1 MNGLL
6 HSKTFRKNVSKWGFM
21 YIAVMCL
28 FTSVITYSKYITE
41 LGMKDEARASMF
53 NVSIE
58 PVQIDPKSGCNG
70 SLDTNGSM
78 VMSCGLKRPTSKFTY
93 YFKVVS
99 EVEVPTEIIVR
110 VSGGDNKNYRKD
122 DENLSSMIINSISL
136 CADNTCS
143 SLKDTKEINKV
154 SGIYD
159 IKYDLS
165 TKVEKKEYYF
175 KVEAQFDHTKFT
187 KDEYGNIIY
196 AQLHGEDQINIG
208 YSATQVTGEKL
219 ATAKK

>member
-1 MNGLL
+1 MNRLL
-6 HSKTFRKNVSKWGFM
+6 HSKTFRKNVSKWVFM

-58 PVQIDPKSGCNG
+58 PLSIENSDCTSSGETSG
-70 SLDTNGSM
+70 SI
-78 VMSCGLKRPTSKFTY
+78 VMSCGLKRPTSTFNY

-99 EVEVPTEIIVR
+99 EVEVPTEIVVR
-110 VSGGDNKNYRKD
+110 VSGGDNNNYRKD
-122 DENLSSMIINSISL
+122 DANLSSMIINSISL
-136 CADNTCS
+136 CDDNACLS
-143 SLKDTKEINKV
+143 QKDTKEINKV
-154 SGIYD
+154 SGIYN

-165 TKVEKKEYYF
+165 TKVEKQEYYF
-175 KVEAQFDHTKFT
+175 KVEAQFDPTKFT

-196 AQLHGEDQINIG
+196 NLLHGEDQINIG